1 MASAEQL
8 VLDLSNPD
16 LRENAL
22 LELSKKRELFQDLA
36 PLLWNSFGTIAALLQ
51 VLDYFQSFEMIALT
65 YKAAYVLCETSDVSL
80 VSFYRLYEIVS
91 IYPVLSPPNLTPAQS
106 NRVCNALA
114 LLQCVA
120 SHPDTR
126 MLFINGSKSRP
137 FEYLRLT
144 SLGVI
149 GALVKLLDAHTHI
162 QIRFASL
169 FNQNAR
175 ICAVNTVSNLTTLHL
190 VDESQV
196 INFLLSTEIIPLC
209 LRTMEM
215 GSELSKT
222 VATFIVQKILLDD
235 TGLDYI
241 CTTAERFF
249 AVGRVLGSMVAAQAE
264 QPSSR
269 LLKHIIR
276 CYLRLSDNSKAC
288 DALRSC
294 LPEMLRDSTFSNCLH
309 EDPTTRRWL
318 QQLLI
323 NVGVNRV
330 PTLQGGGFDHMMVN

>member
-1 MASAEQL
+1 MANFSQSLSINGAPFAAGLPTGGVVSSSNATAVAGAPDRKLVSAEHL

-51 VLDYFQSFEMIALT
+51 
-65 YKAAYVLCETSDVSL
+65 
-80 VSFYRLYEIVS
+80 EIVL

-126 MLFINGSKSRP
+126 MLFLNAHIPLYLYPFLNTTSKSRP

-149 GALVKLLDAHTHI
+149 GALVK
-162 QIRFASL
+162 
-169 FNQNAR
+169 
-175 ICAVNTVSNLTTLHL
+175 
-190 VDESQV
+190 VDDTEV
-196 INFLLSTEIIPLC
+196 ISFLLSTEIIPLC

-235 TGLDYI
+235 VGLDYI

-249 AVGRVLGSMVAAQAE
+249 AVGRVLGNMVAALAE
-264 QPSSR
+264 QQSSR

-276 CYLRLSDNSKAC
+276 CYLRLTDNPRAC

-294 LPEMLRDSTFSNCLH
+294 LPDMLRDATFSACLR

-318 QQLLI
+318 QQLLH
-323 NVGVNRV
+323 NVGVSRV
-330 PTLQGGGFDHMMVN
+330 PTLQAGAGFDHMLG

>member
-1 MASAEQL
+1 MANLPQSLSMNVGFGGPSASTPSVSGAQGNKDRKMASAEHL
-8 VLDLSNPD
+8 VLELSNPD

-22 LELSKKRELFQDLA
+22 LELSKNKELFQDLA
-36 PLLWNSFGTIAALLQ
+36 PFVWNTFGTIAALVQ
-51 VLDYFQSFEMIALT
+51 
-65 YKAAYVLCETSDVSL
+65 
-80 VSFYRLYEIVS
+80 EIVS

-126 MLFINGSKSRP
+126 MLFLNAHIPLYLYPFLNTTSKSRP

-149 GALVKLLDAHTHI
+149 GALVK
-162 QIRFASL
+162 
-169 FNQNAR
+169 
-175 ICAVNTVSNLTTLHL
+175 
-190 VDESQV
+190 VDDTEV
-196 INFLLSTEIIPLC
+196 ISFLLSTEIIPLC

-235 TGLDYI
+235 VGLDYI
-241 CTTAERFF
+241 CTTAERFL
-249 AVGRVLGSMVAAQAE
+249 AVGRVLGNMVAALADN
-264 QPSSR
+264 PSSR

-276 CYLRLSDNSKAC
+276 CYLRLTDNLRAC
-288 DALRSC
+288 EALRNC
-294 LPEMLRDSTFSNCLH
+294 LPDMLRDATFNECLR

-318 QQLLI
+318 QQLLH
-323 NVGVNRV
+323 NTGVSRV
-330 PTLQGGGFDHMMVN
+330 PSFQAGGGFDHMMVN